1 MTVVFGGVSPHPP
14 IIVPAVG
21 GRELPRVQKTLDAMR
36 AWAKEC
42 LEQDP
47 DTVIIISPHG
57 PVFQDAIAVTAFPR
71 LRGDLARF
79 NAPEVKA
86 EVENDLPLLSAVID
100 QAKRHGV
107 SIAAIDDSLAER
119 FSIENELDHGTMVP
133 LYFLLEAGF
142 RGKVVPVAMALLPRE
157 ELFRFG
163 IALREA
169 IDATPRRVALIASS
183 DLSHRLTK
191 DAPAGYHPEAH
202 DFDKA
207 IERAFGVWE
216 LDDLLTM
223 EESLCEKAGECGYR
237 PLLMLAGAF
246 DRPGAK
252 SRVYSY
258 EGPFGVGYLV
268 GSVTD
273 GGEAGEASAM
283 GEGRLARYIQ
293 GRRDK
298 IERSRAGESIYVR
311 FARQTLE
318 AHVAKEPLPPI
329 PAELAT
335 AEPAG
340 VFVSIKMQGQLRGC
354 IGTIEPTRESLGE
367 EIRQNAISAG
377 ANDPRFFPVEEDE
390 LDELVYSVDVLMPEE
405 PIQST
410 DELDP
415 QRYGVIV
422 RAGRQQ
428 GLLLP
433 MLDGVDTVEEQ
444 VRIARQKAG
453 IPEGK
458 AVDLSRFE
466 VVRHH

>member
-1 MTVVFGGVSPHPP
+1 MTVVFGGVAPHPP

-21 GRELPRVQKTLDAMR
+21 GRNLPRVQKTVDAMR

-47 DTVIIISPHG
+47 ETVIIISPHG

-71 LRGDLARF
+71 LKGDLARF

-86 EVENDLPLLSAVID
+86 DVENDLPLVSSIIA
-100 QAKRHGV
+100 QAKRRGV
-107 SIAAIDDSLAER
+107 SVAAMDESLAKR
-119 FSIENELDHGTMVP
+119 FSIEQELDHGTMVP
-133 LYFLLEAGF
+133 LYFLMEAGF
-142 RGKVVPVAMALLPRE
+142 GGKVVPIAMAMLSRE

-169 IDATPRRVALIASS
+169 MSESPRRVALIASS
-183 DLSHRLTK
+183 DLSHRLTE
-191 DAPAGYHPEAH
+191 DAPAGYHPQAH
-202 DFDKA
+202 EFDKA

-216 LDDLLTM
+216 LDDLLNI

-237 PLLMLAGAF
+237 SLLMMAGAF
-246 DRPGAK
+246 DRPGTK

-268 GSVTD
+268 GSVTS
-273 GGEAGEASAM
+273 GEEAGHAPAM
-283 GEGRLARYIQ
+283 GEARLSRYIQ
-293 GRRDK
+293 GRRAQ
-298 IERSRAGESIYVR
+298 IEKSRAGESVYVR

-318 AHVAKEPLPPI
+318 AHVCKEPLPPI
-329 PAELAT
+329 PAELAD
-335 AEPAG
+335 ADPAG

-354 IGTIEPTRESLGE
+354 IGTISPTQESLGE
-367 EIRQNAISAG
+367 EIRHNAISAG
-377 ANDPRFFPVEEDE
+377 TNDPRFFPVEEDE

-405 PIQST
+405 PVASMN
-410 DELDP
+410 DLDP

-422 RAGRQQ
+422 RSGRQQ

-444 VRIARQKAG
+444 VGIARQKAG
-453 IPEGK
+453 IPAEK
-458 AVDLSRFE
+458 DVALSRFE
-466 VVRHH
+466 VVRHR